1 MKALQYLQ
9 VLLLIAGLAYLV
21 WFHLVN
27 PISVTL
33 PVPFIGGFI
42 TIASLALFG
51 SFAFGLLYAALLF
64 GPQLIRRS
72 GNIRRMTR
80 RIKELE
86 AENAKLKPAGT
97 VPVIPDR
104 ESALEEL
111 RREGSL

>member
-21 WFHLVN
+21 WFHFVN

-33 PVPFIGGFI
+33 PVPFIGGFF
-42 TIASLALFG
+42 TIASIALLG
-51 SFAFGLLYAALLF
+51 AFAFGLLYAALLF
-64 GPQLIRRS
+64 GPHLIRRS
-72 GNIRRMTR
+72 GTIRRMAR

-86 AENAKLKPAGT
+86 TENAKLKPASA

-104 ESALEEL
+104 ETALEEL
-111 RREGSL
+111 RKQGSL

>member
-9 VLLLIAGLAYLV
+9 VLLLIAGIAYLV

-33 PVPFIGGFI
+33 PVPFLGGFV
-42 TIASLALFG
+42 TIASVALLGAFV
-51 SFAFGLLYAALLF
+51 FGLLYAALLF
-64 GPQLIRRS
+64 GPHLIRR
-72 GNIRRMTR
+72 GGMVRRMTR

-86 AENAKLKPAGT
+86 AENAKLKPASA

-111 RREGSL
+111 RKQGSL